1 MGKRWHQW
9 EWCRRGESLSLCL
22 QNLITDLAVVEC
34 QLQKKAGFPFH
45 VEAITHTEVVTT
57 NYSKDDR
64 VLRHLLEVL
73 KMSRKEVYF
82 RFRLFVFSH
91 S

>member
-1 MGKRWHQW
+1 M
-9 EWCRRGESLSLCL
+9 
-22 QNLITDLAVVEC
+22 
-34 QLQKKAGFPFH
+34 
-45 VEAITHTEVVTT
+45 EAITHTEVVTT

-64 VLRHLLEVL
+64 VLRYLLEVL
-73 KMSRKEVYF
+73 KMSRKEVDF